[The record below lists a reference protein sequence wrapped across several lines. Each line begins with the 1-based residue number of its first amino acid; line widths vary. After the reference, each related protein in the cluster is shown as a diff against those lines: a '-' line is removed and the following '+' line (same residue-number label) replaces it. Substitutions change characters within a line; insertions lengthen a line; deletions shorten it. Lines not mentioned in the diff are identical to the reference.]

1 MASNN
6 LPTVR
11 MDPMSIIMQRHVEA
25 VSSRPARRVA
35 VLPVGIHTYLVP
47 RPRQRNI
54 FEYVAEL
61 LALGP
66 PRQYEFVYANV
77 NVEGLNWMC
86 PVCLK
91 KDLNNTVVH
100 PCNCHVFHS
109 QCLQQWM
116 AQQITCPMCR
126 QSIQPMKMK
135 EKTGLY

>member
-1 MASNN
+1 
-6 LPTVR
+6 
-11 MDPMSIIMQRHVEA
+11 MQRHVEA

-35 VLPVGIHTYLVP
+35 PVPVPAALPVGIHTYLVP

-100 PCNCHVFHS
+100 PRNCRVFHS
-109 QCLQQWM
+109 QCLQ
-116 AQQITCPMCR
+116 
-126 QSIQPMKMK
+126 
-135 EKTGLY
+135 